1 MANAFFA
8 NPAISLISSPPG
20 SPANGDRYLI
30 APAGTGGAFV
40 GRENQVAE
48 WSAGAWT
55 FSGMPSTGQLLVVG
69 QLVLQYDAGW
79 RLSSSNVFK
88 TVAALLAATPI
99 YSLADGAS
107 WRCAGRT
114 SPNDGGGCV
123 FCFDAT
129 DTSTPDNG
137 GTVRVDSAG
146 HRLKAEVVDPRQ
158 LPGIFGMKADHW
170 TDDSA
175 ALQAMV
181 NWAFSQNMRDVY
193 LPPGAIGLGSS
204 VFIPYGLMLHGQ
216 LSSYDLGRPSTRIIT
231 ITGASYTNGFM
242 MGFNTTDNVTIGDGG
257 NYYGGGME
265 NVCFLDEAGL
275 GNAKGIIVFGHN
287 YEFKNFGGRYML
299 QILKRPEDYYI
310 DNLHLLNPYY
320 SAPADPEFPQFEISG
335 GGDGLIIEGGNF
347 PPDQSYA
354 IEFGMEGK
362 GGGVGGVIRQCINGS
377 MYIGSTNI
385 TIENWH
391 AENSYLKIGHS
402 AHVLVV
408 DSNIGENTEME
419 YPPIQ
424 MVGSY
429 EGGNASNLELNNV
442 SFRWQGL
449 GQFYSPSPFDVSI
462 GYYNRLAIRNCR
474 RRVNGTDSSTCDT
487 GIRVGQSDNVTPVPG
502 WENYADLLS
511 GSGEVDPG
519 YMVRLNHNIPAAT
532 GQYRG
537 PWAASANPTVP
548 GTWKIALGTYYYR
561 AVRMYDAELN
571 IGLTSLTGEVSVNVV
586 NTGTLVGVTS
596 YSANHPNPGSGPVQG
611 MTRYYR
617 GTASGLYDSY
627 ADVPIIAPDPAGVVD
642 NGLYMGGVTW
652 KSRTASGID
661 QNYPPDISVPWHIY
675 GLHVLKN
682 VVPVISAPGNAS
694 AALSVASDQQVTYD
708 APLTA
713 ARSVTLP
720 TLGRKGDCVRVTRLA
735 SATGAFIV
743 SINYGTGG
751 SLTATLSTPTSVAS
765 AQFQYNGAFWELIS
779 QSSG

>member
-216 LSSYDLGRPSTRIIT
+216 LSSYDLTRPSTRIIT

-242 MGFNTTDNVTIGDGG
+242 MGFNTEDNSTEGDGG
-257 NYYGGGME
+257 FYFGGGME

-275 GNAKGIIVFGHN
+275 GNAKGIIAFGHN
-287 YEFKNFGGRYML
+287 YEFKNLGGRFML
-299 QILKRPEDYYI
+299 QVLNRAENAYS
-310 DNLHLLNPYY
+310 DNMRIINPYY
-320 SAPADPEFPQFEISG
+320 SNSSDPDVAQFAIAG
-335 GGDGLIIEGGNF
+335 GGDGLIIECGNF
-347 PPDQSYA
+347 PPDQSRA
-354 IEFGMEGK
+354 IEIGPFTR
-362 GGGVGGVIRQCINGS
+362 GGAFGGVIRQCINGS
-377 MYIGSTNI
+377 MYIDGYNI

-391 AENSYLKIGHS
+391 AENSTLKIGVS
-402 AHVLVV
+402 AHVIVV
-408 DSNIGENTEME
+408 NSNVGEDTLLTE
-419 YPPIQ
+419 PPIQ
-424 MVGSY
+424 MVDSI
-429 EGGNASNLELNNV
+429 EFGNSSFLELNNV
-442 SFRWQGL
+442 SFRWSGI
-449 GQFYSPSPFDVSI
+449 GQFYSACDFDVSVYFEANVSI
-462 GYYNRLAIRNCR
+462 KNCR
-474 RRVNGTDSSTCDT
+474 RIVNGVNSVSVST
-487 GIRVGQSDNVTPVPG
+487 GIRIAQEDKVTPVPG
-502 WENYADLLS
+502 WEPYSDLLS
-511 GSGEVDPG
+511 KGAQILPG
-519 YMVRLNHNIPAAT
+519 YNVILDHAIPSAT
-532 GQYRG
+532 GVYQGIWSTQINSSSVDAWRI
-537 PWAASANPTVP
+537 ST
-548 GTWKIALGTYYYR
+548 GTYYYNS
-561 AVRMYDAELN
+561 VRMYDTTKM
-571 IGLTSLTGEVSVNVV
+571 I
-586 NTGTLVGVTS
+586 GVTS
-596 YSANHPNPGSGPVQG
+596 AHGEKSATVTSTSSTVSLADYSSPRSAGVGPVQG
-611 MTRYYR
+611 MTRFYR
-617 GTASGLYDSY
+617 GTAAGVYNVY
-627 ADVPIIAPDPAGVVD
+627 ADVPILAPDPAGITDDGDYV
-642 NGLYMGGVTW
+642 GGVRW
-652 KSRTASGID
+652 KSRTSGGMDVIY
-661 QNYPPDISVPWHIY
+661 QPDLTVPWHVY
-675 GLHVLKN
+675 GVGVLKN
-682 VVPVISAPGNAS
+682 MVPVITTPGNA
-694 AALSVASDQQVTYD
+694 AVTLRVASDQQVIYTS
-708 APLTA
+708 PITA
-713 ARSVTLP
+713 NRAVTLP
-720 TLGRKGDCVRVTRLA
+720 ALGRKGDQVRVTRT
-735 SATGAFIV
+735 SGATGAFNVTIAH
-743 SINYGTGG
+743 GGG
-751 SLTATLSTPTSVAS
+751 SITLAAPAS
-765 AQFQYNGAFWELIS
+765 AATAEFMHNGTSWVLVA
-779 QSSG
+779 QSSV